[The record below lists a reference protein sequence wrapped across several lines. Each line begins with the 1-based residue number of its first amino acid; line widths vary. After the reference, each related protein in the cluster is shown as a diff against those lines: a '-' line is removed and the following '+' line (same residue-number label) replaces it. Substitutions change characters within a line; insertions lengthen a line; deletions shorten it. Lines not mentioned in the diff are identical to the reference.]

1 MKVNPEIG
9 IHKPELELLNHI
21 DTRQGASVVI
31 LERVLYAHILV
42 YV

>member
-9 IHKPELELLNHI
+9 NYKPELELQNHI
-21 DTRQGASVVI
+21 DNKQGANVVI